1 MIASHTRR
9 FSAGAHLPFH
19 VEIALAR
26 YETPKHSV
34 RRKIW
39 EGGPHEELKKDME
52 YHAPRPRLTQDVS
65 SQSTT
70 ELSMLSTLSIH
81 FNLPISIDLQ
91 VAALGLRPEDGLAD
105 LIATHLAFKC

>member
-1 MIASHTRR
+1 M
-9 FSAGAHLPFH
+9 HLD
-19 VEIALAR
+19 R
-26 YETPKHSV
+26 
-34 RRKIW
+34 
-39 EGGPHEELKKDME
+39 
-52 YHAPRPRLTQDVS
+52 PRPSQDVS